1 MTRPQTLRALHVR
14 LADALATADVPE
26 PRRAARALV
35 ALALRLPHD
44 AVLRWPDRLV
54 SDMEQARAGALLAR
68 RLAGEPLS
76 RIRGERE
83 FWSLPFRLSPA
94 TLDPRPDS
102 ETLIAAALRLFPDP
116 QAPLRILDLGTGSGC
131 LLLSLLTEYQQ
142 AWGVGIDL
150 APLAAATA
158 AENAATLGLA
168 ARSAFMVAD
177 WTAALQTEKTAR
189 FDLVVSNPPYIPA
202 DDIAE
207 LSPEVR
213 VYDPRLALDGG
224 ADGLAAY
231 QRIIPEFRRLLRPG
245 GWGLLEIG
253 VGQADAVADIC
264 MKCGV
269 LVTDVIS
276 DLAAHPRIVIV
287 KNDAAV

>member
-1 MTRPQTLRALHVR
+1 MTTLRALHVR
-14 LADALATADVPE
+14 LADALLAAQVPE

-35 ALALRLPHD
+35 ALALELPND

-54 SDMEQARAGALLAR
+54 SDVEQARAEALLAR

-102 ETLIAAALRLFPDP
+102 ETLIAAALRLFPDR
-116 QAPLRILDLGTGSGC
+116 QARLRILDLGTGSGC

-158 AENAATLGLA
+158 AANAQALGLTDRA
-168 ARSAFMVAD
+168 AFLGAD
-177 WTAALQTEKTAR
+177 WTTALRTENTAR

-202 DDIAE
+202 EDIAE

-224 ADGLAAY
+224 SDGLAAY
-231 QRIIPEFRRLLRPG
+231 QRMIPEFKRLLRPG

-253 VGQADAVADIC
+253 AGQADAVADMC